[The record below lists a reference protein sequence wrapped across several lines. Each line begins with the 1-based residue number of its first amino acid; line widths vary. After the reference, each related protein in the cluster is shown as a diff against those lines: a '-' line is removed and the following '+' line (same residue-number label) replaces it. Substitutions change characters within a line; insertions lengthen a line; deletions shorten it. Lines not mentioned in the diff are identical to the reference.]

1 MKDSDKYALYLKNP
15 KPPPPKLSFTRQ
27 IKKILL
33 RPTTIAIL
41 LGIFSAVVIRQFPNV
56 LQQLIVED
64 IVTPLL
70 SALFG
75 LIIAINVPMIFIS
88 VMASICTSENMA
100 VLKEL
105 GTKVFV
111 RFAKII
117 LLIVVITFSVN
128 IFFFDVLA
136 FNLEGDFLSEDFH
149 EVKEILGLLLG
160 IIPQNIIEPFVTP
173 KILQV
178 LVLAAMAGIGIS
190 ILGEKGAALKNM
202 VLNFKTLIFKMV
214 ALVMKVIP
222 LVMFLCLLKIG
233 VTHSLD
239 ELLEAWRILAAI
251 FSSYII
257 LMFVMLIRIK
267 IKHNYSILD
276 FLKKIY
282 PAYEISFMT
291 GSGSAAIPKNLEVLH
306 SELKIKESLCYFYI
320 PLSHSFCPTTML
332 IAMITHTFFAAEFS
346 GMQISLF
353 QLLVVAFLSVQFA
366 ISAVK
371 ENGGMLA
378 MLTLLITQLG
388 LSMDAL
394 GMIMTADM
402 FVMNISGVVGLIVR
416 DSDLLDLSYHLN
428 EIENIPV

>member
-1 MKDSDKYALYLKNP
+1 
-15 KPPPPKLSFTRQ
+15 
-27 IKKILL
+27 
-33 RPTTIAIL
+33 
-41 LGIFSAVVIRQFPNV
+41 
-56 LQQLIVED
+56 
-64 IVTPLL
+64 
-70 SALFG
+70 
-75 LIIAINVPMIFIS
+75 
-88 VMASICTSENMA
+88 
-100 VLKEL
+100 
-105 GTKVFV
+105 
-111 RFAKII
+111 
-117 LLIVVITFSVN
+117 
-128 IFFFDVLA
+128 
-136 FNLEGDFLSEDFH
+136 
-149 EVKEILGLLLG
+149 
-160 IIPQNIIEPFVTP
+160 
-173 KILQV
+173 
-178 LVLAAMAGIGIS
+178 MAGISIS
-190 ILGEKGAALKNM
+190 VLGEKGAALKNM

-214 ALVMKVIP
+214 ALVMKIIP

-332 IAMITHTFFAAEFS
+332 IAMITHIFFAAEFS

>member
-1 MKDSDKYALYLKNP
+1 MTSKEVFSMKDSDKYAPYLKNS

-64 IVTPLL
+64 MVTPLL

-149 EVKEILGLLLG
+149 EVKEILARQKFYKFCFWRQWRGSVY
-160 IIPQNIIEPFVTP
+160 QFWAKREPP
-173 KILQV
+173 
-178 LVLAAMAGIGIS
+178 
-190 ILGEKGAALKNM
+190 
-202 VLNFKTLIFKMV
+202 
-214 ALVMKVIP
+214 
-222 LVMFLCLLKIG
+222 
-233 VTHSLD
+233 
-239 ELLEAWRILAAI
+239 
-251 FSSYII
+251 
-257 LMFVMLIRIK
+257 
-267 IKHNYSILD
+267 
-276 FLKKIY
+276 
-282 PAYEISFMT
+282 
-291 GSGSAAIPKNLEVLH
+291 
-306 SELKIKESLCYFYI
+306 
-320 PLSHSFCPTTML
+320 
-332 IAMITHTFFAAEFS
+332 
-346 GMQISLF
+346 
-353 QLLVVAFLSVQFA
+353 
-366 ISAVK
+366 
-371 ENGGMLA
+371 
-378 MLTLLITQLG
+378 
-388 LSMDAL
+388 
-394 GMIMTADM
+394 
-402 FVMNISGVVGLIVR
+402 
-416 DSDLLDLSYHLN
+416 
-428 EIENIPV
+428 